1 LVDEIF
7 LLGPFT
13 GNTAG
18 SCFPPD
24 FGGSCGG
31 IPTGCQECIGL
42 CRGKLGQRFS
52 RPAF

>member
-1 LVDEIF
+1 LVGEIGMSG
-7 LLGPFT
+7 LFT
-13 GNTAG
+13 GNTEG
-18 SCFPPD
+18 SCFSPE
-24 FGGSCGG
+24 FGGNCSG